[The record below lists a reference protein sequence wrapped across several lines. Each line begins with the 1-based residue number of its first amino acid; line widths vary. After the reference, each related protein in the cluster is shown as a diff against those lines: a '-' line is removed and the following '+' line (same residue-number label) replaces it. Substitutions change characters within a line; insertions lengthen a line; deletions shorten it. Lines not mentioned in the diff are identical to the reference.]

1 MKTETKL
8 RNMTAIYI
16 TYRENSQEKL
26 LMLYRVGSRV
36 VEPSWCGIGGH
47 FEESELN
54 DPLACVLRELEEETP
69 IKREMLENL
78 TFKYVTLRLK
88 KGEIRQNYYYFASLR
103 DDVTDLDALMTS
115 SEGNLKWVPM
125 GDVLTKEMPLTAKFM
140 LQHYLTI
147 GRFDDKLYC
156 GTTMKNQMVFTELNE
171 F

>member
-1 MKTETKL
+1 MHETTRL

-16 TYRENSQEKL
+16 MHQDKL
-26 LMLYRVGSRV
+26 LMLYRIGSRV

-54 DPLACVLRELEEETP
+54 DPLACVLREMEEETP

-88 KGEIRQNYYYFASLR
+88 KSEIRQNYYYFASLK
-103 DDVTDLDALMTS
+103 DDVELNLES
-115 SEGNLKWVPM
+115 SEGKLRWVPLDHVM
-125 GDVLTKEMPLTAKFM
+125 EKDMPLTAKFM
-140 LQHYLTI
+140 LQHYLEI
-147 GRFDDKLYC
+147 GRFDDKLYS
-156 GTTMKNQMVFTELNE
+156 GTTLENKMVFTELKE

>member
-1 MKTETKL
+1 MYEETKL
-8 RNMTAIYI
+8 RNMTAVYI
-16 TYRENSQEKL
+16 LSQGRM

-47 FEESELN
+47 FEQDELN
-54 DPLACVLRELEEETP
+54 DPYACVMRELEEETP

-103 DDVTDLDALMTS
+103 DDVDVRLESD
-115 SEGNLKWVPM
+115 EGKLRWVPLEEVM
-125 GDVLTKEMPLTAKFM
+125 DKEMPLTAKFM
-140 LQHYLTI
+140 LKHYLEV
-147 GRFDDKLYC
+147 GRFDDKLYS
-156 GTTMKNQMVFTELNE
+156 GTTLEDKMIFTELKE

>member
-1 MKTETKL
+1 MYEETKL

-16 TYRENSQEKL
+16 LSQGRM
-26 LMLYRVGSRV
+26 LMLYRIGSRV

-47 FEESELN
+47 FEQDELN
-54 DPLACVLRELEEETP
+54 DPYACVMRELEEETP

-103 DDVTDLDALMTS
+103 DDVDVRLESD
-115 SEGNLKWVPM
+115 EGKLRWVPLEEVM
-125 GDVLTKEMPLTAKFM
+125 DKEMPLTAKFM
-140 LQHYLTI
+140 LKHYLEV
-147 GRFDDKLYC
+147 GRFDDKLYS
-156 GTTMKNQMVFTELNE
+156 GTTLEDKMIFTELKE

>member
-1 MKTETKL
+1 MHETTRL

-16 TYRENSQEKL
+16 IHQDKL
-26 LMLYRVGSRV
+26 LMLYRIGSRV

-54 DPLACVLRELEEETP
+54 DPLACVLREMEEETP

-88 KGEIRQNYYYFASLR
+88 KSEIRQNYYYFASLK
-103 DDVTDLDALMTS
+103 DDVELNLES
-115 SEGNLKWVPM
+115 SEGKLRWVPLDHVM
-125 GDVLTKEMPLTAKFM
+125 EKEMPLTAKFM
-140 LQHYLTI
+140 LQHYLET
-147 GRFDDKLYC
+147 GRFDDKLYS
-156 GTTMKNQMVFTELNE
+156 GTTLEDKMEFTELKE